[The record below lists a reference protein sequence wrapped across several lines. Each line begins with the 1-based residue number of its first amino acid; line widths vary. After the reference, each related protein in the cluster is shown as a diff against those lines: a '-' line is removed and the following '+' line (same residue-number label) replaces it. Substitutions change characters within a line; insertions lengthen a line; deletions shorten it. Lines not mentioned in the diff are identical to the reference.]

1 MDCVTRDE
9 FNTDIDV
16 NQDITTKEKVT
27 EIVQIYAMHVQ
38 RLCPHQIMHVHVD
51 GGISIPFEQMFQIY
65 LGVKH
70 VHTTYKIVDEVN
82 VYLVD
87 SITVR
92 CFRALLNLISP
103 TVRVKVVIVGAS

>member
-9 FNTDIDV
+9 FNTDIAV
-16 NQDITTKEKVT
+16 NQDITSKEKVA
-27 EIVQIYAMHVQ
+27 EIVQIYAQHVQ
-38 RLCPHQIMHVHVD
+38 RLGPHQIMHVHVD
-51 GGISIPFEQMFQIY
+51 GGITIPFEQMFQIY

-70 VHTTYKIVDEVN
+70 VHTTYKIVEEVD

-103 TVRVKVVIVGAS
+103 TVRVKVIIVASS

>member
-1 MDCVTRDE
+1 MDCVVRDE
-9 FNTDIDV
+9 FNTDIAV
-16 NQDITTKEKVT
+16 NQDITTKEKVA
-27 EIVQIYAMHVQ
+27 EIVQIYVQHVKS
-38 RLCPHQIMHVHVD
+38 LTPHQIMHVHVD
-51 GGISIPFEQMFQIY
+51 GGITIPFEQMFQVY

-70 VHTTYKIVDEVN
+70 VHTTFKIVDEVN

-103 TVRVKVVIVGAS
+103 TVRVKVIIVGAR

>member
-1 MDCVTRDE
+1 MDCVVRDE
-9 FNTDIDV
+9 FNTDIAV
-16 NQDITTKEKVT
+16 NQDITTKEKVA
-27 EIVQIYAMHVQ
+27 EIVQIYVQHVKS
-38 RLCPHQIMHVHVD
+38 LCPHQIMHVHVD
-51 GGISIPFEQMFQIY
+51 GGITIPFEQMFQVY

-70 VHTTYKIVDEVN
+70 VHTTFKIVDEVN

-103 TVRVKVVIVGAS
+103 TVRVKVIIVGAR